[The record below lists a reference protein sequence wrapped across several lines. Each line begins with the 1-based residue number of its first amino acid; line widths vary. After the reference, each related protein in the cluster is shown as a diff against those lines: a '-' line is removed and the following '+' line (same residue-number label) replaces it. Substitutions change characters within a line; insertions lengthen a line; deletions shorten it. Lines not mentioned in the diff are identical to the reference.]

1 MDISPVQSGTT
12 QVENTG
18 QAALGKADFLKLL
31 TEQLK
36 NQDPTNPLDDKAFVT
51 QLAQFSS
58 LEQAM
63 AMNDKLAMLQ
73 LSQSA
78 VVNAQMA
85 GLVGKSVLVKSTTVV
100 VPASGD
106 PSPVTL
112 HLGGDAAKVTV
123 RVVDGKGNV
132 VRTLD
137 PGALTAGTHAVPWD
151 GKDASGSRLPAG
163 SYKVEVIAKDLD
175 GQKVTA
181 DNELLGTVTGIAFDS
196 GQAELELGSVRVKP
210 ADVVEITNP

>member
-18 QAALGKADFLKLL
+18 QTALGKADFLKLL

>member
-1 MDISPVQSGTT
+1 MDVAAVRNSTT
-12 QVENTG
+12 QVDSTG
-18 QAALGKADFLKLL
+18 KETLGKADFLKLL

-73 LSQSA
+73 VSESA
-78 VVNAQMA
+78 VVNAQVA
-85 GLVGKSVLVKSTTVV
+85 GLVGKSVTVKSTTVV

-106 PSPVTL
+106 PSPVSL

-123 RVVDGKGNV
+123 RILDGNGNV

-137 PGALTAGTHAVPWD
+137 PGALTAGTHAVAWD
-151 GKDASGSRLPAG
+151 GKDASGNRLAAG
-163 SYKVEVIAKDLD
+163 TYKLEVTAKDAD
-175 GQKVTA
+175 GQTVAA
-181 DNELLGTVTGIAFDS
+181 DNELTGTVTGVAFDS
-196 GQAELELGSVRVKP
+196 GSAELVLGSVRVKP
-210 ADVVEITNP
+210 ADVIEITNP

>member
-1 MDISPVQSGTT
+1 MDVSPVQNSTT

-73 LSQSA
+73 LSESA
-78 VVNAQMA
+78 VVNAQVA

-123 RVVDGKGNV
+123 RVLDGNGNV
-132 VRTLD
+132 VRTLE
-137 PGALTAGTHAVPWD
+137 PGALAAGTQTVAWD
-151 GKDASGSRLPAG
+151 GKDASGNRLAAG
-163 SYKVEVIAKDLD
+163 AYRVEVTAKDLD
-175 GQKVTA
+175 GQTVAA
-181 DNELLGTVTGIAFDS
+181 DNEIMGTVTGVAFDS
-196 GQAELELGSVRVKP
+196 GSAELELGSVRVKP
-210 ADVVEITNP
+210 ADVIEITNP